1 MTHQDLKKVI
11 DFYNNVILQ
20 QIIKPLE
27 ITEIYKLVCP
37 TCDSYIN
44 YKVKQRAIA
53 VYVQNL
59 QKEVIKE
66 MEDFFKGI
74 DSTETAAPVPM
85 TEQSHS
91 EDDTMDAIN
100 EMNEIE
106 EELENSQLSDN
117 HQSENSS
124 NGDNQIVKCPPM
136 EFSNADVTDDEARE
150 AAEKI
155 TAWRNELETAT
166 DANQKRSLKQKIN
179 KMNKKMD
186 WKQE

>member
-1 MTHQDLKKVI
+1 MTHQELKKVI
-11 DFYNNVILQ
+11 DFYNQVILQ

-37 TCDSYIN
+37 ECDSYIN

-74 DSTETAAPVPM
+74 DKTETAAPMPM

-91 EDDTMDAIN
+91 E
-100 EMNEIE
+100 E
-106 EELENSQLSDN
+106 
-117 HQSENSS
+117 
-124 NGDNQIVKCPPM
+124 CPPM

>member
-1 MTHQDLKKVI
+1 MTHQELKKVI
-11 DFYNNVILQ
+11 DFYNQVILQ

-37 TCDSYIN
+37 ECDSYIN

-74 DSTETAAPVPM
+74 DKTETAAPVPM

-91 EDDTMDAIN
+91 ESNTPNSVLDDDNDTMDAIN

-106 EELENSQLSDN
+106 EEIRIISFNNDEQTVTVDGVTHDLKDKDKGEDLS
-117 HQSENSS
+117 E
-124 NGDNQIVKCPPM
+124 IIKP
-136 EFSNADVTDDEARE
+136 
-150 AAEKI
+150 
-155 TAWRNELETAT
+155 
-166 DANQKRSLKQKIN
+166 KRTRKP
-179 KMNKKMD
+179 NKK
-186 WKQE
+186 K

>member
-1 MTHQDLKKVI
+1 MKHEDLKKVI

-37 TCDSYIN
+37 ECDSYIN

-74 DSTETAAPVPM
+74 DKTETALPKNGELDAVG
-85 TEQSHS
+85 TVENLDKQSH
-91 EDDTMDAIN
+91 EDDGRYWRMVGDRLEEVNPSLDTIN
-100 EMNEIE
+100 EMNEIKK
-106 EELENSQLSDN
+106 ELENSQLSDN
-117 HQSENSS
+117 HQSENSD
-124 NGDNQIVKCPPM
+124 NGDNQV
-136 EFSNADVTDDEARE
+136 V
-150 AAEKI
+150 
-155 TAWRNELETAT
+155 ETNLKLVAKP
-166 DANQKRSLKQKIN
+166 KRTRKP
-179 KMNKKMD
+179 NKK
-186 WKQE
+186 K